1 MGVEN
6 YIFWVWK
13 RVRIWR
19 TRQHTPTKNSQEH
32 LPGRI
37 CCPLVFIA
45 QRTQKA
51 KWCLVYF
58 QMRKTRKSGRV
69 KDWVCNISTHED
81 FDFDSSTVEPTL
93 RMFQTM
99 QLWGFFFHTIFMH
112 QSIPAAPSTPPGA
125 TAGHLP
131 VLSVPGVGHLQI
143 LCCPGA
149 GHLPTRSHSWAF
161 DTHAVSYQKITTQR
175 ILLGKKAD
183 WLICQGQEKLK
194 RFVKACSWFYAC
206 ISSLL
211 IEPELHSEIE
221 SYRHESTFFGYWIK
235 FLLIL
240 FEKHPFI
247 FIKLFIT
254 YNFTA
259 LY

>member
-69 KDWVCNISTHED
+69 LGLQHFYSWRFRFWQQYCWTYTENVPNDA
-81 FDFDSSTVEPTL
+81 TL
-93 RMFQTM
+93 R
-99 QLWGFFFHTIFMH
+99 FFFSYNVYASVNSSCTQH
-112 QSIPAAPSTPPGA
+112 PPGA

-131 VLSVPGVGHLQI
+131 VLLVPGVGHLQI

-194 RFVKACSWFYAC
+194 RFLKGMF
-206 ISSLL
+206 
-211 IEPELHSEIE
+211 
-221 SYRHESTFFGYWIK
+221 
-235 FLLIL
+235 LIL
-240 FEKHPFI
+240 CMHFFI
-247 FIKLFIT
+247 AYRARIT
-254 YNFTA
+254 
-259 LY
+259 

>member
-19 TRQHTPTKNSQEH
+19 TRQHTPIKNSQEH
-32 LPGRI
+32 LLGRI

-99 QLWGFFFHTIFMH
+99 QLWGFFFIQYLCISQFQLH
-112 QSIPAAPSTPPGA
+112 PAPPRDYCRAFARLVSPGGGAFANFVLPGGRAFANPGA
-125 TAGHLP
+125 
-131 VLSVPGVGHLQI
+131 I
-143 LCCPGA
+143 
-149 GHLPTRSHSWAF
+149 
-161 DTHAVSYQKITTQR
+161 
-175 ILLGKKAD
+175 
-183 WLICQGQEKLK
+183 
-194 RFVKACSWFYAC
+194 
-206 ISSLL
+206 
-211 IEPELHSEIE
+211 PELLTRTRFAI
-221 SYRHESTFFGYWIK
+221 RK
-235 FLLIL
+235 
-240 FEKHPFI
+240 
-247 FIKLFIT
+247 
-254 YNFTA
+254 
-259 LY
+259 

>member
-99 QLWGFFFHTIFMH
+99 QLWGFFFIQYLCISQFQLHPAPPRGYCGAFARLFSPGGGAFANFVLPGGWAFANPEPFLSFWHTRSFL
-112 QSIPAAPSTPPGA
+112 SENNYTEDFTGKESRLA
-125 TAGHLP
+125 HLSRTGKIEE
-131 VLSVPGVGHLQI
+131 VCKGMFLI
-143 LCCPGA
+143 LCMHFFIA
-149 GHLPTRSHSWAF
+149 YRAR
-161 DTHAVSYQKITTQR
+161 IT
-175 ILLGKKAD
+175 
-183 WLICQGQEKLK
+183 
-194 RFVKACSWFYAC
+194 
-206 ISSLL
+206 
-211 IEPELHSEIE
+211 
-221 SYRHESTFFGYWIK
+221 
-235 FLLIL
+235 
-240 FEKHPFI
+240 
-247 FIKLFIT
+247 
-254 YNFTA
+254 
-259 LY
+259 

>member
-19 TRQHTPTKNSQEH
+19 TRQHTPIKNSQEH

-58 QMRKTRKSGRV
+58 QMRKSRKSGRV

-81 FDFDSSTVEPTL
+81 FNFDSSTVEPTL

-99 QLWGFFFHTIFMH
+99 QLWGFFFIIASVNSSCTQHPMGYCGAFARLV
-112 QSIPAAPSTPPGA
+112 SPRGGAFANFVLPGGRAFANPGA
-125 TAGHLP
+125 
-131 VLSVPGVGHLQI
+131 I
-143 LCCPGA
+143 
-149 GHLPTRSHSWAF
+149 
-161 DTHAVSYQKITTQR
+161 
-175 ILLGKKAD
+175 
-183 WLICQGQEKLK
+183 
-194 RFVKACSWFYAC
+194 
-206 ISSLL
+206 
-211 IEPELHSEIE
+211 PELLTRTRFPI
-221 SYRHESTFFGYWIK
+221 RK
-235 FLLIL
+235 
-240 FEKHPFI
+240 
-247 FIKLFIT
+247 
-254 YNFTA
+254 
-259 LY
+259 

>member
-6 YIFWVWK
+6 YIFWVWN

-51 KWCLVYF
+51 KCCLVYF

-99 QLWGFFFHTIFMH
+99 QLWGFFFIQYLCISQFQLH
-112 QSIPAAPSTPPGA
+112 PAPPRA

-149 GHLPTRSHSWAF
+149 GHLPTPGPFLSFW
-161 DTHAVSYQKITTQR
+161 HARGFLSENNYTEDFTGKESRLAHLSRTGKIEEVCK
-175 ILLGKKAD
+175 GM
-183 WLICQGQEKLK
+183 
-194 RFVKACSWFYAC
+194 F
-206 ISSLL
+206 
-211 IEPELHSEIE
+211 
-221 SYRHESTFFGYWIK
+221 
-235 FLLIL
+235 LIL
-240 FEKHPFI
+240 CMHFFI
-247 FIKLFIT
+247 AYQARIT
-254 YNFTA
+254 
-259 LY
+259 

>member
-19 TRQHTPTKNSQEH
+19 TRQHTPTKNSQEQD

-112 QSIPAAPSTPPGA
+112 QSIPAAPSTPPGLLR
-125 TAGHLP
+125 G
-131 VLSVPGVGHLQI
+131 I
-143 LCCPGA
+143 CPSCQSRGWGICKFCA
-149 GHLPTRSHSWAF
+149 ARG
-161 DTHAVSYQKITTQR
+161 
-175 ILLGKKAD
+175 LG
-183 WLICQGQEKLK
+183 ICQPGT
-194 RFVKACSWFYAC
+194 
-206 ISSLL
+206 I
-211 IEPELHSEIE
+211 PELLTHTQFPI
-221 SYRHESTFFGYWIK
+221 RK
-235 FLLIL
+235 
-240 FEKHPFI
+240 
-247 FIKLFIT
+247 
-254 YNFTA
+254 
-259 LY
+259 

>member
-6 YIFWVWK
+6 YILWVWK

-51 KWCLVYF
+51 KWCLVYS

-69 KDWVCNISTHED
+69 KDWVCNICTHED

-99 QLWGFFFHTIFMH
+99 QLWGFFFIQYLCISQFQLH
-112 QSIPAAPSTPPGA
+112 PAPPRGYCGA
-125 TAGHLP
+125 FARLVSPGGGAFANFVLP
-131 VLSVPGVGHLQI
+131 GG
-143 LCCPGA
+143 
-149 GHLPTRSHSWAF
+149 WAF
-161 DTHAVSYQKITTQR
+161 ANPEPFPTPETMGNLGTNLTRKVFWDRLGGRAKLQNGGRESQLFQKSCSMRRRHSRSEASSGKRWRVYCTTASTMAV
-175 ILLGKKAD
+175 
-183 WLICQGQEKLK
+183 
-194 RFVKACSWFYAC
+194 V
-206 ISSLL
+206 
-211 IEPELHSEIE
+211 
-221 SYRHESTFFGYWIK
+221 
-235 FLLIL
+235 
-240 FEKHPFI
+240 
-247 FIKLFIT
+247 
-254 YNFTA
+254 
-259 LY
+259 

>member
-6 YIFWVWK
+6 YIFWVWN

-99 QLWGFFFHTIFMH
+99 QLW
-112 QSIPAAPSTPPGA
+112 AAPSTPRA

-143 LCCPGA
+143 LCCKGPGICQPGA
-149 GHLPTRSHSWAF
+149 
-161 DTHAVSYQKITTQR
+161 I
-175 ILLGKKAD
+175 
-183 WLICQGQEKLK
+183 
-194 RFVKACSWFYAC
+194 
-206 ISSLL
+206 
-211 IEPELHSEIE
+211 PELLTHTQFPI
-221 SYRHESTFFGYWIK
+221 RK
-235 FLLIL
+235 
-240 FEKHPFI
+240 
-247 FIKLFIT
+247 
-254 YNFTA
+254 
-259 LY
+259 

>member
-112 QSIPAAPSTPPGA
+112 QSIPAAPSTPPPPGYCGA
-125 TAGHLP
+125 FARLVSPGGGAFANFVLP
-131 VLSVPGVGHLQI
+131 GGRAFANPEPFLSFWH
-143 LCCPGA
+143 
-149 GHLPTRSHSWAF
+149 TRSFLSENNYTEDFA
-161 DTHAVSYQKITTQR
+161 
-175 ILLGKKAD
+175 GK
-183 WLICQGQEKLK
+183 
-194 RFVKACSWFYAC
+194 
-206 ISSLL
+206 
-211 IEPELHSEIE
+211 E
-221 SYRHESTFFGYWIK
+221 SRLAHLSRTGK
-235 FLLIL
+235 F
-240 FEKHPFI
+240 EEVC
-247 FIKLFIT
+247 
-254 YNFTA
+254 
-259 LY
+259 

>member
-112 QSIPAAPSTPPGA
+112 QSIPAAPSTPPGLLRGICPSCQSRRWDICKCC
-125 TAGHLP
+125 TDGG
-131 VLSVPGVGHLQI
+131 PGICQ
-143 LCCPGA
+143 P
-149 GHLPTRSHSWAF
+149 PRQSRAF
-161 DTHAVSYQKITTQR
+161 DTHAVSYQNIT
-175 ILLGKKAD
+175 IKKVLLE
-183 WLICQGQEKLK
+183 EKQIGS
-194 RFVKACSWFYAC
+194 FVKD
-206 ISSLL
+206 
-211 IEPELHSEIE
+211 
-221 SYRHESTFFGYWIK
+221 RN
-235 FLLIL
+235 
-240 FEKHPFI
+240 
-247 FIKLFIT
+247 KL
-254 YNFTA
+254 
-259 LY
+259 